1 MAALWTRDGICDCT
15 VIFSLSAGSCEL
27 CPICHWKTVAFSWI
41 CDHAVAMDIDD
52 VEFRPDAVV
61 FDKYPFPGA
70 RVHPS
75 GSVPWS
81 EVVEVDPEAAPPELR
96 VAGETLFISA
106 THKDELRRAAEAHG
120 VPIVS
125 RYDVWDLLL
134 EPFLDT
140 TFDDE
145 TGTLELLE
153 RNGVSA
159 EEVRRIRDAVGKRV
173 LAYNS
178 VLWDW
183 VHLGMYDLFLA
194 HRPNAVT
201 RLVGADGEFREL
213 YRWAQEIAQRAI
225 VKDPC
230 RPAADA

>member
-1 MAALWTRDGICDCT
+1 
-15 VIFSLSAGSCEL
+15 
-27 CPICHWKTVAFSWI
+27 
-41 CDHAVAMDIDD
+41 MDIDD

-96 VAGETLFISA
+96 IAGETLFISA
-106 THKDELRRAAEAHG
+106 THKDELRRAAAEHG
-120 VPIVS
+120 VPVVS
-125 RYDVWDLLL
+125 RFDVWDLLL

-140 TFDDE
+140 TFDSE
-145 TGTLELLE
+145 AQAGTVELLG
-153 RNGVSA
+153 RNGISP
-159 EEVRRIRDAVGKRV
+159 EEVRRIREAVGKRM

-183 VHLGMYDLFLA
+183 VHLGMYDLLQA
-194 HRPNAVT
+194 HRPGSAT
-201 RLVGADGEFREL
+201 RDPQPEREFVAL

-225 VKDPC
+225 VKDPWQ
-230 RPAADA
+230 PAADG